1 MTMTAASK
9 PRDGGRGGRWAAVL
23 AASLDDVVVD
33 DPPDTS
39 SNSKGR
45 GVSYKAAAAPIIATD
60 GVRRTGEA
68 GGGEDMDGGAAER
81 GQSLLRRRRGRG
93 QVPASS
99 SAAWARVVA
108 SLTAARARARARARL
123 RASSSVVGAA

>member
-1 MTMTAASK
+1 MTASER
-9 PRDGGRGGRWAAVL
+9 RDGGRGGRWAAVL

-68 GGGEDMDGGAAER
+68 GGARTWMEGPPSAARAFSDGGAGADR
-81 GQSLLRRRRGRG
+81 CRPLRRQRGRG
-93 QVPASS
+93 
-99 SAAWARVVA
+99 WW
-108 SLTAARARARARARL
+108 LL
-123 RASSSVVGAA
+123 